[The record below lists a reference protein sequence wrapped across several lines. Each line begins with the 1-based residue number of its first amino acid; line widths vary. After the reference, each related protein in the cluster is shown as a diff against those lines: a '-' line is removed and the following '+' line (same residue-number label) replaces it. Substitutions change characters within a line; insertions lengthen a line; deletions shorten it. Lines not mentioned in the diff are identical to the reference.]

1 MVVVLMLLLMSTRS
15 MGMNTV
21 PVMSADTTKD
31 VRIAVLQTSRSI
43 VINQEDKMGVLMD
56 FSKIGKHCKVLS
68 DSTLNNMKK
77 EDLIKYIRTL
87 EHNYNVAVDFN
98 IQQVKN
104 FEMMESRI
112 VEEIKKEKMTYFL
125 TIANTGDK
133 TLDVAYEKVGN
144 ALDEAIEI
152 VKRGGISHGK

>member
-21 PVMSADTTKD
+21 PVKSADTIKG
-31 VRIAVLQTSRSI
+31 VRIAVLQINRSI

-56 FSKIGKHCKVLS
+56 FSKIGEHCKALS

-87 EHNYNVAVDFN
+87 EHNYNVSVDFN

>member
-1 MVVVLMLLLMSTRS
+1 
-15 MGMNTV
+15 
-21 PVMSADTTKD
+21 
-31 VRIAVLQTSRSI
+31 
-43 VINQEDKMGVLMD
+43 MGVLMD
-56 FSKIGKHCKVLS
+56 FNKIGKHCKELS

-98 IQQVKN
+98 IQQAKN

-112 VEEIKKEKMTYFL
+112 VEELEAM
-125 TIANTGDK
+125 GDLK
-133 TLDVAYEKVGN
+133 AVEV
-144 ALDEAIEI
+144 

>member
-1 MVVVLMLLLMSTRS
+1 
-15 MGMNTV
+15 
-21 PVMSADTTKD
+21 
-31 VRIAVLQTSRSI
+31 
-43 VINQEDKMGVLMD
+43 MGVLMD
-56 FSKIGKHCKVLS
+56 FSKIGEHCKALS

-87 EHNYNVAVDFN
+87 EHNYNVSVDFN

>member
-1 MVVVLMLLLMSTRS
+1 
-15 MGMNTV
+15 MNNRKR
-21 PVMSADTTKD
+21 ARDKERAKLIKKYGYGGYYTKFLA
-31 VRIAVLQTSRSI
+31 VRK
-43 VINQEDKMGVLMD
+43 NKEEDKMGVLMD
-56 FSKIGKHCKVLS
+56 FSKIGEHCKALS

-104 FEMMESRI
+104 FEIMESRI
-112 VEEIKKEKMTYFL
+112 VEELESM
-125 TIANTGDK
+125 GDLK
-133 TLDVAYEKVGN
+133 AVDV
-144 ALDEAIEI
+144 

>member
-15 MGMNTV
+15 MGMNIV

-31 VRIAVLQTSRSI
+31 VRIAVLQINRSI
-43 VINQEDKMGVLMD
+43 VINQEDKMGELMD
-56 FSKIGKHCKVLS
+56 FSKIGEHCKALS

-87 EHNYNVAVDFN
+87 EHNYNVYVDFN

-133 TLDVAYEKVGN
+133 PLDVAYEKVGN

>member
-21 PVMSADTTKD
+21 PVKSADTIKG
-31 VRIAVLQTSRSI
+31 VRIAVLQINRSI

-56 FSKIGKHCKVLS
+56 FSKIGEHCKALS
-68 DSTLNNMKK
+68 DSALNNMKK

-112 VEEIKKEKMTYFL
+112 VEELESM
-125 TIANTGDK
+125 GDLK
-133 TLDVAYEKVGN
+133 AVDV
-144 ALDEAIEI
+144 

>member
-21 PVMSADTTKD
+21 PVKSADIIKGG
-31 VRIAVLQTSRSI
+31 RIAVLQINRSI
-43 VINQEDKMGVLMD
+43 VTSQEDKMGVLMD
-56 FSKIGKHCKVLS
+56 FSKIGEHCKALS

-87 EHNYNVAVDFN
+87 EHNYNVSVDFN

>member
-15 MGMNTV
+15 MDMNIV
-21 PVMSADTTKD
+21 PVMSADTTKG

-77 EDLIKYIRTL
+77 EDLIKYIRNL

-98 IQQVKN
+98 IQQAKN

-112 VEEIKKEKMTYFL
+112 VEELESM
-125 TIANTGDK
+125 GDLK
-133 TLDVAYEKVGN
+133 AVDV
-144 ALDEAIEI
+144 

>member
-1 MVVVLMLLLMSTRS
+1 MVVVLMLLLMSTLS

-21 PVMSADTTKD
+21 PVKSADTIKG
-31 VRIAVLQTSRSI
+31 VRIAVLQINRSI
-43 VINQEDKMGVLMD
+43 VINQEDKMGALMD
-56 FSKIGKHCKVLS
+56 FSKIGEHCKALS

-87 EHNYNVAVDFN
+87 EHNYNVSVDFN